1 MAASGSGA
9 EAAGGGRQQELAE
22 RRMLRSRYLAV
33 KSLISGT
40 PPLPFPISLR
50 GFRFLVIGCGAVL
63 TFFFVACVR
72 DADEKDDMAKED
84 SDKFAA
90 IITQV
95 ECLHELGTATNHH
108 LLLLQPAVIFLCQ
121 RRTVVDSFRTRGKN
135 SLQSHVS

>member
-9 EAAGGGRQQELAE
+9 EAGGGGRQQELAE

-40 PPLPFPISLR
+40 PLPFPI
-50 GFRFLVIGCGAVL
+50 FLPGLPFPGWVRCDSDL
-63 TFFFVACVR
+63 FCVRLR

-95 ECLHELGTATNHH
+95 ESLHELGTATNHH
-108 LLLLQPAVIFLCQ
+108 LSSLNYKPSAIFLYQ
-121 RRTVVDSFRTRGKN
+121 RRNVLDSFRTRNKR
-135 SLQSHVS
+135 